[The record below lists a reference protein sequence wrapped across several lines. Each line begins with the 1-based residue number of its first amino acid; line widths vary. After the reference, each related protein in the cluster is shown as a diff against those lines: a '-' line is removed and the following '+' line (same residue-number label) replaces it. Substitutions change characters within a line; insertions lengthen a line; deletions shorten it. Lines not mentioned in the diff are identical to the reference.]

1 MAITY
6 DSTNGL
12 FTRLG
17 KIFQLKKVLNTFKTT
32 MRTEIDDITAT
43 FTDSE
48 FHIINSLAG
57 SRESLDQFVLGL
69 DNLIDNTA
77 RHTLLDGVINGLE
90 LSPRN
95 LEHAIKLLIEDMGNA
110 ATAKTVSGGSVTQ
123 TVHVDASTVAVA
135 MSEISKTTNAG
146 VLLKTALMPMNQL
159 GSAVQKDQQNM
170 KQETIRAE
178 CVSDESNGRQGGN
191 EVFLFTGKNARSPNH
206 YEWPHG
212 SGVSK
217 RVSVTSANTAQ
228 TQKPRQGQNILTNSG
243 FDNTTS
249 ATSFPNW
256 TQDSSRASGSFS
268 QGGAPDSSNPIER
281 GAVNFSPDGTY
292 GIMFNGDGN
301 EKHRIYQKFGTA
313 AGTLARV
320 NPLRTYIFAA
330 NIRAHADSG
339 TISGGVLK
347 FSLTDASYNAI
358 TTATTSHD
366 LSSDNL
372 TATWERVTGV
382 WQTDADS
389 ITSDSRF
396 TVEFTTALTD
406 NKTLI
411 MDELVLAEAVQLYP
425 GGPSVLIVRGSAD
438 FRNEDRIDLTV
449 VNNHAGEF
457 QTFFDQCFGTCRM
470 NLNLPV
476 AGTNRMNDSLIG

>member
-43 FTDSE
+43 FSDSE
-48 FHIINSLAG
+48 FHLINSLSG
-57 SRESLDQFVLGL
+57 NRESLDQFVLGL
-69 DNLIDNTA
+69 DNIIDNVA
-77 RHTLLDGVINGLE
+77 KQTLTGLG

-95 LEHAIKLLIEDMGNA
+95 FEHALRLLIEDMRT
-110 ATAKTVSGGSVTQ
+110 TASKTISGGSVTQ
-123 TVHVDASTVAVA
+123 TAHVDASTVSLTV
-135 MSEISKTTNAG
+135 SEISKTANAG
-146 VLLKTALMPMNQL
+146 VLLKTGLMPMNQL
-159 GSAVQKDQQNM
+159 GSSVQKDQQNM

-178 CVSDESNGRQGGN
+178 CVSDESNGRQAGN
-191 EVFLFTGKNARSPNH
+191 EVFLLTGKDSRSPTH

-212 SGVSK
+212 SGINK
-217 RVSVTSANTAQ
+217 RVTVTSANTAQ

-243 FDNTTS
+243 FDNTVS
-249 ATSFPNW
+249 ATTFPNW
-256 TQDSSRASGSFS
+256 TADSSRASGSFS

-438 FRNEDRIDLTV
+438 FRNQDRIELAV
-449 VNNHAGEF
+449 ANNHGGEF

-476 AGTNRMNDSLIG
+476 AGTNRMNDTLIG